1 MANIM
6 TMKNVRNK
14 VHRSGFDLSRRNSF
28 TAKVGELLPV
38 MCEEVLPGDKF
49 SIKLQSFTRTQP
61 LNSATFTRLRQYYD
75 FYFVPMRLMWDKFPA
90 FISQTNNPTHALSLF
105 QGAQIDKQP
114 WFSAKDMIDLL
125 IYLRDYT
132 GDKLKSNPYM
142 DFPNYGKALNPLGY
156 DTGGLNRY
164 HQWCKLLNYLGY
176 GDYYTTI
183 ESSATAN
190 SGTPQNPLSDS
201 DDIALNPFP
210 LFAYQKIYQDYFR
223 FQQWEKSAPYTCN
236 ADYVMGILT
245 SSSMPTGPASD
256 NSRLLLPIILNQMQ
270 GFHGSAGSPCLFDMR
285 YANYKKDLFMGV
297 LPAPQ
302 FGDTAIA
309 SPISGQVSPAISTL
323 DNGSYLQMNF
333 SDTYSGSA
341 NTAGLSIFAL
351 RQAEFLQKW
360 KEITQSGNLDYRE
373 QLEKH
378 WNVKTSRF
386 QSDLCDY
393 LGGIAANVDVN
404 EVTNSNLA
412 EADYSA
418 NIFGKG
424 IGSAQGGID
433 REFNEHGIL
442 MCIYHA
448 EPVLDYFNIGL
459 NRLNTKVTADAY
471 AIPEFDSLG
480 MEPLSMQDIIFTNAS
495 DVNGYND
502 IIGESTSAAAIGY
515 VPRYIEYK
523 TARDTVCGEFMHT
536 MSHWVSPLDYT
547 SILDRILAM
556 HYDYDNGNATGIS
569 TTDVMMTAY
578 AFKIRPAVVNPIFV
592 SQVMPVFGDA
602 VYKISPS
609 ETDCFL
615 NAVYFDFKA
624 VRNLSADGLPY

>member
-90 FISQTNNPTHALSLF
+90 FISQTNNPTHALSI
-105 QGAQIDKQP
+105 QHGAKVDKQP
-114 WFSAKDMIDLL
+114 WFSMKDLFDLL
-125 IYLRDYT
+125 IWLRQHNNS
-132 GDKLKSNPYM
+132 SNQIVDLP
-142 DFPNYGKALNPLGY
+142 DYGKILNPMVF
-156 DTGGLNRY
+156 DVGGMCRY

-176 GDYYTTI
+176 GDLFTTI
-183 ESSATAN
+183 ESAAAESSTGN
-190 SGTPQNPLSDS
+190 NPENPLGTG

-210 LFAYQKIYQDYFR
+210 IFAYQKIYQDYFR

-236 ADYVMGILT
+236 VDYIMGT
-245 SSSMPTGPASD
+245 ATPGTDMSNVGVQD
-256 NSRLLLPIILNQMQ
+256 NSRLLLSLLLQFFN
-270 GFHGSAGSPCLFDMR
+270 GGNGAASTPCMFDMR

-309 SPISGQVSPAISTL
+309 SPIIGQSTPYFV
-323 DNGSYLQMNF
+323 DNSDGYLHIDFANQK
-333 SDTYSGSA
+333 DGSA

-393 LGGIAANVDVN
+393 LGGIAANVDIN

-412 EADYSA
+412 EADFSA
-418 NIFGKG
+418 NLFGKG
-424 IGSAQGGID
+424 VGSAQGGID

-442 MCIYHA
+442 MCIYHV

-459 NRLNTKVTADAY
+459 NRLNSKVTADAY

-480 MEPLSMQDIIFTNAS
+480 MEPLPMQDIIFTDS
-495 DVNGYND
+495 KDLNGFNH
-502 IIGESTSAAAIGY
+502 IIKDSITADPIGY

-523 TARDTVCGEFMHT
+523 TARDTVCGAFMDS

-547 SILDRILAM
+547 AILDRILAM
-556 HYDYDNGNATGIS
+556 KYEYNGFDSPNAVGHDYRQIVLTP
-569 TTDVMMTAY
+569 Y
-578 AFKIRPAVVNPIFV
+578 AFKIRPSVVNPIFV
-592 SQVMPVFGDA
+592 PQSGPQVDSKV
-602 VYKISPS
+602 SPYES
-609 ETDCFL
+609 DVFL
-615 NAVYFDFKA
+615 NSVYFDFKA